1 MYVFQFFLY
10 SGSGGGNRM
19 NLVLRLILAF
29 VSIITFAYI
38 IRKIRKSQVQIV
50 DMSFWIIFSLILI
63 VISVF
68 PAIAFWGANL
78 LQIATTV
85 NFVFLA
91 VIFLL
96 ILQLFSLSIKV
107 SKMDSRIKELVSEIA
122 LYKKE
127 EKEKKST

>member
-1 MYVFQFFLY
+1 
-10 SGSGGGNRM
+10 M